1 MDDFGMR
8 LRGKV
13 SDNKGR
19 ALLIALADAAE
30 WVQESVIPNIESEM
44 EKSAEHGKDRT
55 FFKHRYS
62 NGYRPDIGDLEALPI
77 YDYLKAEC
85 ERLGVEFVVMSHQML
100 KNRDPK
106 EFPCIE
112 IMFTLPNRF
121 RDLEKKG

>member
-30 WVQESVIPNIESEM
+30 WIQESVIPHIESEM
-44 EKSAEHGKDRT
+44 EKSAENGKDRT

-62 NGYRPDIGDLEALPI
+62 NGYRPEIHDLEALPI
-77 YDYLKAEC
+77 YEYLKAEC
-85 ERLGVEFVVMSHQML
+85 SRLGVEFVVMSHQML
-100 KNRDPK
+100 KNRDSK

-112 IMFTLPNRF
+112 IMFTLPNRY
-121 RDLEKKG
+121 RDTH